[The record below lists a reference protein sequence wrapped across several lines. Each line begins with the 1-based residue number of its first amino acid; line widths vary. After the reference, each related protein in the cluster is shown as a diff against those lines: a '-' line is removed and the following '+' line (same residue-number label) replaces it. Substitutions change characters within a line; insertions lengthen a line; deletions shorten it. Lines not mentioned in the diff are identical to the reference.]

1 MDEQHKNLEIF
12 PDRIFVVGFM
22 GSGKSTVAKKLANA
36 MGYYFVDLDDL
47 IERTS
52 KKKVSEIFKDGGEAY
67 FRKVES
73 ESLRTLN
80 SLKQIV
86 IATGGGTPCFKENME
101 WMNENGFTLWL
112 NADWDIMMSRLSQ
125 AKKNQRPL
133 FEQKSRSELKELFER
148 RIPFYQRAKLK
159 VASSETE
166 KNSLL
171 KNIQTAFLK

>member
-1 MDEQHKNLEIF
+1 MEENKTIEIF

-47 IERTS
+47 IERTT
-52 KKKVSEIFKDGGEAY
+52 KKKISDLFKNGGEDY
-67 FRKVES
+67 FRKIES

-86 IATGGGTPCFKENME
+86 VATGGGTACFKENMQ
-101 WMNENGFTLWL
+101 WMNDNGFSLWL
-112 NADWDIMMSRLSQ
+112 NTDWDIMMSRLTQ
-125 AKKNQRPL
+125 GKKNQRPL
-133 FEQKSRSELKELFER
+133 FEEKSRTELKELFEK
-148 RIPFYQRAKLK
+148 RIPFYKEAKLK
-159 VASSETE
+159 VSSSETE
-166 KNSLL
+166 KNLLL

>member
-1 MDEQHKNLEIF
+1 MDELNKTVEIF

-22 GSGKSTVAKKLANA
+22 GSGKTTVAKKLANA

-52 KKKVSEIFKDGGEAY
+52 KSKVADIFKDSGEAM
-67 FRKVES
+67 FRKIEG

-80 SLKQIV
+80 SLKQLV
-86 IATGGGTPCFKENME
+86 VATGGGTACFKENMQ
-101 WMNENGFTLWL
+101 WMNDNGFTMWL
-112 NADWDIMMSRLSQ
+112 NADWDIMMSRLAQ
-125 AKKNQRPL
+125 GKKNVRPI
-133 FEQKSRSELKELFER
+133 FEEKSRSELKDLFDQR
-148 RIPFYQRAKLK
+148 VPFYEKAQLK

-166 KNSLL
+166 KNLLL

>member
-1 MDEQHKNLEIF
+1 MEDNKVIEIF

-47 IERTS
+47 IERTT
-52 KKKVSEIFKDGGEAY
+52 KKKISDLFKNGGEDY
-67 FRKVES
+67 FRKIES

-86 IATGGGTPCFKENME
+86 VATGGGTACFKENMQ
-101 WMNENGFTLWL
+101 WMNDNGFSMWL
-112 NADWDIMMSRLSQ
+112 NTDWDIMMSRLTQ
-125 AKKNQRPL
+125 GKKNVRPI
-133 FEQKSRSELKELFER
+133 FEEKSRTELKELFDQR
-148 RIPFYQRAKLK
+148 VPFYQSANLK
-159 VASSETE
+159 VSSAETE
-166 KNSLL
+166 KNLLL